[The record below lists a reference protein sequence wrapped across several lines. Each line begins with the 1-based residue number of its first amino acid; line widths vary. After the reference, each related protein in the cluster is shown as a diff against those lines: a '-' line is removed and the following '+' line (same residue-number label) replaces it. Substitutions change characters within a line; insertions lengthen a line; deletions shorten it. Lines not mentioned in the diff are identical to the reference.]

1 MNVLVIL
8 SAVFTFVLCTK
19 RAKEPIPDS
28 QLCILSEN
36 IRGSNTFEH
45 DNFILNIR
53 EAPPAS
59 EDEPPTFAPLRKRVF
74 EFIQS
79 PYSIYRAQT
88 LDQDLYEFYMLC
100 ENYPKLEKFGR
111 ALKVMVCWTA
121 SGAVRIFS
129 ISISVSS
136 MANIFNWMQY
146 DSGGSFRPCQHNEI
160 PSNDAVPIEGLTG
173 DATLRLLHAALCRA
187 VHPSIL
193 QQVSKFFHKT
203 TRLDAVF
210 KFPENFEKV
219 IRSLAYTSKLWPFL
233 NALVNGRGP
242 FGALNDDQRAVAASL
257 FAKVPM
263 VDLLQF
269 LVIRR
274 VELGE
279 PVDDNLIQ
287 SVILRD
293 KSPERMAELEAT
305 LTNNVTSLDRSS
317 SEVRKIMKRIKQLA
331 TNTTD
336 ATSVTQPSR
345 N

>member
-1 MNVLVIL
+1 MADSVL
-8 SAVFTFVLCTK
+8 
-19 RAKEPIPDS
+19 
-28 QLCILSEN
+28 
-36 IRGSNTFEH
+36 
-45 DNFILNIR
+45 
-53 EAPPAS
+53 
-59 EDEPPTFAPLRKRVF
+59 EDEHIMFVSLHKRVL
-74 EFIQS
+74 EFTHH
-79 PYSIYRAQT
+79 PHSIYRAQA
-88 LDQDLYEFYMLC
+88 LDRDMHEFRVLYENCPDLWGKFRDV
-100 ENYPKLEKFGR
+100 LE
-111 ALKVMVCWTA
+111 VTVTWTTRGTRGTA
-121 SGAVRIFS
+121 PTLTITSTELWMTRIFD
-129 ISISVSS
+129 
-136 MANIFNWMQY
+136 WMRY
-146 DSGGSFRPCQHNEI
+146 DSGAGLRPHQTNQI
-160 PSNDAVPIEGLTG
+160 ADSDVVPIEGLT
-173 DATLRLLHAALCRA
+173 DDTTIYLLHTALCRA
-187 VHPSIL
+187 VHPGIL